1 LIART
6 STGIDQEIVMANRA
20 TNLPPERRQALE
32 AELRLLAELEARA
45 TLDKYV
51 HVSRAYDAGM
61 TTRDMAPVFGVK
73 SSTISRWKDAGEKE
87 RERRRSGDPDRPR
100 EPDPSG

>member
-1 LIART
+1 
-6 STGIDQEIVMANRA
+6 MANRA

-45 TLDKYV
+45 TMDKYV

-61 TTRDMAPVFGVK
+61 TTRDLGEIFEVASG
-73 SSTISRWKDAGEKE
+73 TASRWKDAGERE
-87 RERRRSGDPDRPR
+87 RERRRRGDAEQADTQSG
-100 EPDPSG
+100 